1 MHGHG
6 WALGHSLLGGSSLPC
21 PYKTR
26 VWELVLQRDIP
37 RRSRRG
43 RGVPPGWGGGGH
55 TGLGG
60 DRPGWRRAR
69 RFPGDALASGTF
81 RLWKYHLPAGI
92 IQLNYRDNYRCGGEP
107 CKNARVFRVFLYLF
121 RRRKNVSVGDFP
133 SGAKGPG
140 PNLWG
145 NLALHGFHAILL
157 GVPLPAPQPPP
168 PPPSTPFPASPE
180 KQRLPESPARPRLLL
195 VPPAKKMKRTVCLHR
210 REKRGPVSRPDHG
223 RDITCHN
230 SSRAP

>member
-1 MHGHG
+1 MGFG
-6 WALGHSLLGGSSLPC
+6 TQPSGGVLPALSLQNQGVGARPS
-21 PYKTR
+21 TR
-26 VWELVLQRDIP
+26 HPQEVPAGQRGPP
-37 RRSRRG
+37 RVG
-43 RGVPPGWGGGGH
+43 GGGGH

-168 PPPSTPFPASPE
+168 PPPAPPF
-180 KQRLPESPARPRLLL
+180 QL
-195 VPPAKKMKRTVCLHR
+195 VPKSSVSPNR
-210 REKRGPVSRPDHG
+210 RPGRG
-223 RDITCHN
+223 CC
-230 SSRAP
+230 SSLPQRK